1 MRPPYDGAKDY
12 FFIEDVDDRDY
23 LSELVPVTCKEMKKT
38 SFSSYVFFCL
48 HRCFLRNSIIDCP
61 VALRKKRQR

>member
-1 MRPPYDGAKDY
+1 MRPPYDGAKNY
-12 FFIEDVDDRDY
+12 FFIEDVGDRDY
-23 LSELVPVTCKEMKKT
+23 LSELVTVTCKKMTKVE
-38 SFSSYVFFCL
+38 FFLLCLFCL